1 MGVLTMLK
9 LGARWAESL
18 TDRAET
24 GMGYQ
29 VVSIYLMDGRC
40 FDRVVVVGGL
50 ISSVSGSPEIPF
62 SDEEIARIVVTHDKL
77 PRP

>member
-1 MGVLTMLK
+1 MGVLTMLQ

-29 VVSIYLMDGRC
+29 VVSIYLKDGRC

-50 ISSVSGSPEIPF
+50 ISSVSGSQEIPF